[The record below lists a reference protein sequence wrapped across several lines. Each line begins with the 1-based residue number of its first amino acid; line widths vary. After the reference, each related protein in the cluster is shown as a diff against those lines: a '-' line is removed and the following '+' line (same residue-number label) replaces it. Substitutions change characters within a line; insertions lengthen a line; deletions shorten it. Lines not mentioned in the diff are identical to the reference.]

1 MPFLKFTAQ
10 CVIAAAVFTTTAM
23 AQDDTSKSAE
33 HDASESM
40 SVDAAGMEMS
50 LEGKAAQIA
59 KNMRVHLGDFDVTSV
74 VESPMKG
81 IYEVVS
87 NGGILYVNE
96 EGTLLIDGNMIDLT
110 TRASLTDKRLGE
122 LHMTVLSELSDDE
135 MLVYQPEE
143 PTGRSITVFTDIS
156 CGYCQR
162 LHQEID
168 TLLENGVAVN
178 YLLFPRAGLGT
189 PAADAL
195 ESVWCSDDPQA
206 AMTTA
211 KSGGQIP
218 PATCVNPIEDHVAL
232 AREVGLRGT
241 PLIYLDT
248 GERVPGYRDA
258 QTLVQMVTSQEKFV
272 Q

>member
-1 MPFLKFTAQ
+1 MSFVKLTAR
-10 CVIAAAVFTTTAM
+10 CVIAAALFSTPVF
-23 AQDDTSKSAE
+23 AQDD
-33 HDASESM
+33 ESTAV
-40 SVDAAGMEMS
+40 SSNDSEMS
-50 LEGKAAQIA
+50 LEAKAAQVA
-59 KNMRVHLGDFDVTSV
+59 TNMRAHLGDFDVTSV
-74 VESPMKG
+74 IESPMKG

-110 TRASLTDKRLGE
+110 TRTSLTDKRLGQ
-122 LHMTVLSELSDDE
+122 LHMSLLTELTEDD

-156 CGYCQR
+156 CGFCQR

-195 ESVWCSDDPQA
+195 ESVWCNDNPQE

-211 KSGGQIP
+211 KSGGRVP
-218 PATCVNPIEDHVAL
+218 PASCANPMEQHVAL

>member
-1 MPFLKFTAQ
+1 MSFSKLTIS
-10 CVIAAAVFTTTAM
+10 CVLAAMFFSTPSM
-23 AQDDTSKSAE
+23 AQDTDTAPMVDE
-33 HDASESM
+33 GEST
-40 SVDAAGMEMS
+40 MS
-50 LEGKAAQIA
+50 LEAKAAQIA
-59 KNMRVHLGDFDVTSV
+59 TNMRKHLGNFDVTSV
-74 VESPMKG
+74 NETPMKG

-87 NGGILYVNE
+87 NGSILYVND
-96 EGTLLIDGNMIDLT
+96 EGTFLIDGNMIDLT
-110 TRASLTDKRLGE
+110 TRSSVTDKRLGE
-122 LHMTVLSELSDDE
+122 MHMAILANLSEDE

-156 CGYCQR
+156 CGFCQR
-162 LHQEID
+162 LHAEID

-178 YLLFPRAGLGT
+178 YLLFPRAGLDT

-195 ESVWCSDDPQA
+195 ESVWCNDNQQA

-211 KSGGQIP
+211 KSGGRVP
-218 PATCVNPIEDHVAL
+218 SASCDNPMEMHVAL

-258 QTLVQMVTSQEKFV
+258 NTLVQMVNSQEKFV